1 MQTKYREYTKH
12 ILEEFFL
19 GTENSHNNIIS
30 KQQQQQQHRY
40 PSIIMNKD
48 CDTIHHV
55 KT

>member
-1 MQTKYREYTKH
+1 MQTKYREYTKN

-30 KQQQQQQHRY
+30 KQQQQQHRY